1 MSPFTSHG
9 RNRGCAGGYGRNST
23 PWSRKQRVQ
32 QAPPPPRGEVLA
44 TIYLSD
50 LQAEKQ
56 NITSQ
61 ITDSQFLASYNWLSG
76 GGPHILI
83 PGEPPKWAPLS
94 NPTQLS
100 EDSGLYFRDQNAA
113 RYPSYPMEP
122 MVQAI
127 FASKPGFLLQDIDI
141 VACGSTLGNLLRFV
155 RGEGKPFR
163 TLIEVI
169 GRTVFFMRREDAHDE
184 VIPNVYGYG
193 HTFPEAYTTW
203 GANVKGSES
212 HQRVMKYDFAG
223 MSCLVCFEADGYLP
237 SVTQNHHS
245 SRSSEG
251 DPAEAAEDLLSSFEN
266 VAISNLPASG
276 LENPETLKISAGGE
290 CISQSAIFDLK
301 TRSFR
306 KKDEDTLGQELPR
319 LWIAQVPYCILAHH
333 KAGLFGDIQ
342 VIDARE
348 RVRHWEEDQKATLAR
363 FADLLKKIVSFARSL
378 DCGRFEITREDGATV
393 LELRTQCAGAGRV
406 LPLHVAN
413 KWDEEVAGFDG
424 SCSVDGF

>member
-1 MSPFTSHG
+1 M
-9 RNRGCAGGYGRNST
+9 
-23 PWSRKQRVQ
+23 RKYTR
-32 QAPPPPRGEVLA
+32 E
-44 TIYLSD
+44 
-50 LQAEKQ
+50 
-56 NITSQ
+56 
-61 ITDSQFLASYNWLSG
+61 
-76 GGPHILI
+76 
-83 PGEPPKWAPLS
+83 
-94 NPTQLS
+94 
-100 EDSGLYFRDQNAA
+100 
-113 RYPSYPMEP
+113 
-122 MVQAI
+122 
-127 FASKPGFLLQDIDI
+127 
-141 VACGSTLGNLLRFV
+141 LLRFV

-169 GRTVFFMRREDAHDE
+169 GRTVFFMRRENAHDE

-223 MSCLVCFEADGYLP
+223 MSCLVRFEADGYLP

-245 SRSSEG
+245 SRSSEE

-276 LENPETLKISAGGE
+276 LKNPETLKISAGGE

-306 KKDEDTLGQELPR
+306 KKVEDTLGQELPR
-319 LWIAQVPYCILAHH
+319 LWIAQVPYFILAHH
-333 KAGLFGDIQ
+333 KAGRFGDIQ

-363 FADLLKKIVSFARSL
+363 FADLLKQIVSFAQSL